1 MTSLNTLKTILM
13 VKLLITE
20 DIRAILRVANLLEI
34 YEFCEKRD
42 NKRSKLKKQLRK
54 SNPKASK

>member
-1 MTSLNTLKTILM
+1 MM
-13 VKLLITE
+13 CGITE

-42 NKRSKLKKQLRK
+42 NKRFKLKKRLRK
-54 SNPKASK
+54 SNPKESLTSGE